1 MPQVAE
7 TTAYYLSRQLS
18 VVALVSK
25 GLRLPK
31 GPWLWVADGA
41 VSAWQVEKML
51 LDAFPVLQD
60 TALTFITFSSE
71 AEVKE
76 FDRSLQGHLQ

>member
-41 VSAWQVEKML
+41 VSAWQVEKIL
-51 LDAFPVLQD
+51 LDASRYCRTRPLP
-60 TALTFITFSSE
+60 SSHFR
-71 AEVKE
+71 ARLK
-76 FDRSLQGHLQ
+76 

>member
-41 VSAWQVEKML
+41 VAAWQVEKMF
-51 LDAFPVLQD
+51 LDAFPVLQH
-60 TALTFITFSSE
+60 T
-71 AEVKE
+71 VVG
-76 FDRSLQGHLQ
+76 QN